1 LKFIL
6 IFVVCW
12 GSCLGDGKWKI
23 QKGKNTGK
31 LENGANQT
39 YTGTLSAHFV
49 HTLPFVIF
57 EDPKGK
63 GEG

>member
-1 LKFIL
+1 
-6 IFVVCW
+6 
-12 GSCLGDGKWKI
+12 LGDGKWKI